1 MKRLLPILSL
11 CALTALAG
19 CAPKSDPSAQY
30 ASWLTGAEP
39 IYVSEWPDNALTAG
53 LPRPESGEID
63 YIYDLS
69 DSGHYAIYYKDI
81 SIEQGKAYVQALKE
95 SGWTEIA
102 SGDGGVSVGELL
114 QKGDTVLSAALSEG
128 ILGLLITQTAAQK

>member
-1 MKRLLPILSL
+1 MKRLLLLL
-11 CALTALAG
+11 CAALMLAG

-39 IYVSEWPDNALTAG
+39 IYVSEWPDNALTAA

-69 DSGHYAIYYKDI
+69 DSGHFAIYYKDI
-81 SIEQGKAYVQALKE
+81 SIEQGKAYLQALKE
-95 SGWTEIA
+95 SGWTKIA

>member
-11 CALTALAG
+11 CALIALTG
-19 CAPKSDPSAQY
+19 CASKSDPSAQY

-114 QKGDTVLSAALSEG
+114 QKGDTILSAALSEG
-128 ILGLLITQTAAQK
+128 ILGLLITQTGAQK

>member
-1 MKRLLPILSL
+1 MKRLLPLL
-11 CALTALAG
+11 CAALMLTG

-39 IYVSEWPDNALTAG
+39 VSVSEWPDNALTAG

-114 QKGDTVLSAALSEG
+114 QKGDTVLSVALSEG
-128 ILGLLITQTAAQK
+128 ILGLLITQTGAQK

>member
-11 CALTALAG
+11 CALIALTG
-19 CAPKSDPSAQY
+19 CASKSDPSAQY

-114 QKGDTVLSAALSEG
+114 QKGDTVLSIALSEG

>member
-1 MKRLLPILSL
+1 MKRLLSALSL
-11 CALTALAG
+11 CALIALTG

-39 IYVSEWPDNALTAG
+39 VSVSEWPDNALTAG

-69 DSGHYAIYYKDI
+69 DSGHYAIWYKNI
-81 SIEQGKAYVQALKE
+81 SIEQGRAYVQALKDE
-95 SGWTEIA
+95 GFIEAA
-102 SGDGGVSVGELL
+102 SEDGGVSVGTLL
-114 QKGDTVLSAALSEG
+114 QRGDTVLSAALSEG

>member
-1 MKRLLPILSL
+1 MKRLLSALSL
-11 CALTALAG
+11 CALIALTG

-114 QKGDTVLSAALSEG
+114 HKGDTVLSVALSEG
-128 ILGLLITQTAAQK
+128 ILGLLITQTGAQK

>member
-1 MKRLLPILSL
+1 MKRLLPLL
-11 CALTALAG
+11 CAALMLTG
-19 CAPKSDPSAQY
+19 CASKSDPSAQY

-39 IYVSEWPDNALTAG
+39 VSVSEWPDNALTAG

-114 QKGDTVLSAALSEG
+114 QKGDTILSAALSEG

>member
-1 MKRLLPILSL
+1 MKRLLPLL
-11 CALTALAG
+11 CAALMLAG

-39 IYVSEWPDNALTAG
+39 IYVGEWPDNALTAG

-114 QKGDTVLSAALSEG
+114 QKGDTILSAALSEG

>member
-1 MKRLLPILSL
+1 MKRLLPLL
-11 CALTALAG
+11 CAALMLAG

-81 SIEQGKAYVQALKE
+81 SIEQGKAYVQALKDAGFAE
-95 SGWTEIA
+95 VA
-102 SGDGGVSVGELL
+102 SADGGVSVGTLL
-114 QKGDTVLSAALSEG
+114 QKGDTTLSVALSEG
-128 ILGLLITQTAAQK
+128 VLGLLITQTTTQK

>member
-11 CALTALAG
+11 CALIALTG

-39 IYVSEWPDNALTAG
+39 IYVSKWPDNALTAG

-63 YIYDLS
+63 YVYDLS

-114 QKGDTVLSAALSEG
+114 QKGDTVLSVALSES

>member
-11 CALTALAG
+11 CALIALTG

-128 ILGLLITQTAAQK
+128 ILGLLITQNSAQK

>member
-1 MKRLLPILSL
+1 MKRLLALL
-11 CALTALAG
+11 CAALMLAG

>member
-1 MKRLLPILSL
+1 MKRLLSALSL
-11 CALTALAG
+11 CALIALTG
-19 CAPKSDPSAQY
+19 CAPKSDPSSQY

-114 QKGDTVLSAALSEG
+114 QKGDTVLSVALSEG
-128 ILGLLITQTAAQK
+128 ILGLLITQTGAQK

>member
-11 CALTALAG
+11 CALIALTG
-19 CAPKSDPSAQY
+19 CAPKSENAAQDT
-30 ASWLTGAEP
+30 SWLANATP
-39 IYVSEWPDNALTAG
+39 VYVSEWPDNALTVG

-95 SGWTEIA
+95 IGWTEIA

-128 ILGLLITQTAAQK
+128 ILGLLITQNSAQK

>member
-1 MKRLLPILSL
+1 MKRLLSALSL
-11 CALTALAG
+11 CALIALTG

-114 QKGDTVLSAALSEG
+114 QKGDTILSAALSEG

>member
-1 MKRLLPILSL
+1 MKRLLSALSL
-11 CALTALAG
+11 CALIALTG
-19 CAPKSDPSAQY
+19 CASKSDPSAQY

-114 QKGDTVLSAALSEG
+114 QKGDTVLSVALSEG
-128 ILGLLITQTAAQK
+128 ILGLLITQTGAQK

>member
-11 CALTALAG
+11 CALIALTG

-53 LPRPESGEID
+53 LPLPESGEID

-102 SGDGGVSVGELL
+102 SGDGGVSVGTLL
-114 QKGDTVLSAALSEG
+114 QKGDTVLSVALSEG
-128 ILGLLITQTAAQK
+128 VLGLLITQNSAQK

>member
-11 CALTALAG
+11 CALIALTG

-114 QKGDTVLSAALSEG
+114 QKGDTVLSIALSEG

>member
-11 CALTALAG
+11 CALIALTG
-19 CAPKSDPSAQY
+19 CASKSDPSAQY

-39 IYVSEWPDNALTAG
+39 VSVSEWPDNALTAG

-114 QKGDTVLSAALSEG
+114 QKGDTVLSVALSEG
-128 ILGLLITQTAAQK
+128 ILGLLITQTGAQK

>member
-1 MKRLLPILSL
+1 MKRLLPLL
-11 CALTALAG
+11 CAALMLAG
-19 CAPKSDPSAQY
+19 CASKSDPSAQY

-81 SIEQGKAYVQALKE
+81 NIEQGKAYVQALKE

-128 ILGLLITQTAAQK
+128 ILGLLITQTGAQK

>member
-1 MKRLLPILSL
+1 MKRLLSALSL
-11 CALTALAG
+11 CALIALTG

-114 QKGDTVLSAALSEG
+114 QKGDTVLSIALSEG

>member
-1 MKRLLPILSL
+1 MKRLLSALSL
-11 CALTALAG
+11 CALIALTG
-19 CAPKSDPSAQY
+19 CASKSENAARDT
-30 ASWLTGAEP
+30 SWLTGAEP

-69 DSGHYAIYYKDI
+69 DSGHYAIWYKNI
-81 SIEQGKAYVQALKE
+81 SIEQGRAYVQALKDE
-95 SGWTEIA
+95 GFAEVA
-102 SGDGGVSVGELL
+102 SENGGVSVGELL
-114 QKGDTVLSAALSEG
+114 QKGDTVLSVALSEG

>member
-1 MKRLLPILSL
+1 MQRLLPQL
-11 CALTALAG
+11 CAALMLAG
-19 CAPKSDPSAQY
+19 CAPNSDPSAQY

>member
-11 CALTALAG
+11 CALIALTG

-114 QKGDTVLSAALSEG
+114 QKGDTILSAALSEG
-128 ILGLLITQTAAQK
+128 ILGLLITQNSAQK

>member
-1 MKRLLPILSL
+1 MKRLLSALSL
-11 CALTALAG
+11 CALIALTG
-19 CAPKSDPSAQY
+19 CASKSDPSAQY

-63 YIYDLS
+63 YIYDLAG
-69 DSGHYAIYYKDI
+69 SGHYAIYYKDI

-102 SGDGGVSVGELL
+102 SGDGGVSVGTLL
-114 QKGDTVLSAALSEG
+114 QKGDTVLSVALSEG
-128 ILGLLITQTAAQK
+128 ILGLLITQTGAQK

>member
-1 MKRLLPILSL
+1 MKRLLSALSL
-11 CALTALAG
+11 CALIALTG

-30 ASWLTGAEP
+30 ANWLTGAEP

-114 QKGDTVLSAALSEG
+114 QKGDTILSAALSEG

>member
-1 MKRLLPILSL
+1 MKRLLPLL
-11 CALTALAG
+11 CAALMLAG

-63 YIYDLS
+63 YIYDLV
-69 DSGHYAIYYKDI
+69 DSGHYAIWYKNI
-81 SIEQGKAYVQALKE
+81 SIEQGKAYVQALKDAGFAE
-95 SGWTEIA
+95 VA
-102 SGDGGVSVGELL
+102 SEDGGVSVGTLL
-114 QKGDTVLSAALSEG
+114 QKGDTTLSVALSEG
-128 ILGLLITQTAAQK
+128 VLGLLITQTAAQK

>member
-1 MKRLLPILSL
+1 MKRLLSALSL
-11 CALTALAG
+11 CALIALTG
-19 CAPKSDPSAQY
+19 CASKSDPSAQY

-39 IYVSEWPDNALTAG
+39 VSVSEWPDNALTAG

-114 QKGDTVLSAALSEG
+114 QKGDTILSAALSEG

>member
-11 CALTALAG
+11 CALIALTG

-114 QKGDTVLSAALSEG
+114 QKGDTVLSIALSEG
-128 ILGLLITQTAAQK
+128 ILGLLITQTGAQK

>member
-1 MKRLLPILSL
+1 MKRLLSALSL
-11 CALTALAG
+11 CALIALTG
-19 CAPKSDPSAQY
+19 CASKSDPSAQY

-39 IYVSEWPDNALTAG
+39 VSVSEWPDNALTAG

-69 DSGHYAIYYKDI
+69 DSGYYAIYYKDI
-81 SIEQGKAYVQALKE
+81 SIEQGKAYVQALKDE
-95 SGWTEIA
+95 GFIEAA

-114 QKGDTVLSAALSEG
+114 QRGDTVLSVALSEG

>member
-1 MKRLLPILSL
+1 MKRLLSALSL
-11 CALTALAG
+11 CALIALTG

-81 SIEQGKAYVQALKE
+81 SIKQGKAYVQALKE

>member
-1 MKRLLPILSL
+1 MKRLLSALSL
-11 CALTALAG
+11 CALIALTG
-19 CAPKSDPSAQY
+19 CASKSDPSAQY

-39 IYVSEWPDNALTAG
+39 ISVSEWPDNALTAG

-114 QKGDTVLSAALSEG
+114 QKGDTILSAALSEG

>member
-1 MKRLLPILSL
+1 MKRLLPLL
-11 CALTALAG
+11 YAALMLAG

-39 IYVSEWPDNALTAG
+39 IYVNEWPDNALTAG

>member
-11 CALTALAG
+11 CALIALTG
-19 CAPKSDPSAQY
+19 CAPKSENAARDTT
-30 ASWLTGAEP
+30 WLANATP

-114 QKGDTVLSAALSEG
+114 QKGDTILSAALSEG

>member
-1 MKRLLPILSL
+1 MKRLLSALSL
-11 CALTALAG
+11 CALIALTG
-19 CAPKSDPSAQY
+19 CASKSDPSAQY

-114 QKGDTVLSAALSEG
+114 QKGDTILSAALSEG